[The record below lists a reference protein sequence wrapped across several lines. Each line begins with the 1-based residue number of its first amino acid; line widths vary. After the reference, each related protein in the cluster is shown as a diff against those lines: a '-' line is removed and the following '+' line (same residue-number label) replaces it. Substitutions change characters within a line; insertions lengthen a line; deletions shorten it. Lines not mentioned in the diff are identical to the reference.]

1 MNHIFRVIWN
11 TSIQS
16 WSVVSELSRA
26 HKKQSVSNP
35 QSSAVNLSGVFKL
48 SAIAL
53 SFFTASSVYAAVS
66 DDDFT
71 DLQNRVAALENQ
83 HTSLNN
89 AVTAINNKLNA
100 TSVVI
105 GESAVA
111 SGSRTTVV
119 GAGAKAVED
128 NSVAIGNSAVASFI
142 NATAMGAE
150 AKAAGAGSVA
160 IGKDATADK
169 SNETG
174 GAESAIAIGNGAKA
188 QNNRAIAIGKSTV
201 ATGQSS
207 IAFGEN
213 AKAEGMQNVAIGFNS
228 EATRAFGVAIGVD
241 AKSNATNGLALGYDS
256 KVTGLAG
263 TAIAN
268 HAKSLGEYSVAIG
281 DGAESKG
288 DQSLALGSSA
298 KSEGN
303 YSFAAGVRADAKADA
318 ATAIGLR
325 AEVMDEKSISSV
337 VIGTDSQI
345 TNSRSSVAIGQT
357 AKNTSSQYSVALGES
372 ALNTASNL
380 GVAIGSEAKNDTSVR
395 GTAIGFQANTKGQD
409 TIAFGTQATSSADR
423 AVSIGI
429 NSVAK
434 ARDSYAIGTQASS
447 LSREAVVIGNR
458 AAINEK
464 AANSIAIGSGA
475 YIGVQNATS
484 EVGNTPAKV
493 SQPLERITKD
503 NNEISVITQA
513 ESHQYDWSMA
523 IGHDSRAYGYQTLA
537 LGNNAAAY
545 DTNSTAVGMG
555 SSAQGH
561 FSNALGYLAK
571 TEGKYA
577 TAIGYNS
584 VAAAES
590 ATAVGTRAVSNLKGA
605 VALGSDSRTSVDKN
619 VFGYDTVENAN
630 KTLENLL
637 SAEEKEKYNR
647 LLDEIREL
655 ETERTTLENNLIAY
669 ITDAANDPEGKTDEQ
684 KDAIKTEK
692 ARLGALVTAKQE
704 EIKTK
709 QTEANN
715 MVKVWRS
722 TGAAVSVGDVGTGLT
737 RQITNVAAGTED
749 TDAVNVAQL
758 KSAGLRF
765 SGNDN
770 KLITRKMGETL
781 SIEGK
786 KSAVYGNDYS
796 PNNLVTFNDEGT
808 LRIGMLKTPT
818 FTSINIGDE
827 SNSVNL
833 NVDNG
838 KLKSG
843 EQEIVVDNTFKTFLD
858 KYYEF
863 KDGLKVK
870 TEGNKTIISLDKDS
884 LKSDP
889 DFKGEKGDKGDDGKS
904 AYDLWKAKDGNQ
916 GKTEEEFLISL
927 KGTNGTNGVD
937 GKSAYDLWKAKDG
950 NQGKTEEEFLTSIK
964 GAKGDQGEKGADG
977 KSAYDAWK
985 AKDGNQGKTEEEFLT
1000 SLKGTNGTNGV
1011 DGKSAYDLWKAKDG
1025 NQGKTEEEFLT
1036 SIKGAKGDQGEKG
1049 ADGKSAYDA
1058 WKEIPANEGK
1068 TKDEFLASLKGAKGD
1083 KGDDGKSAY
1092 EVWKAQAGNENKSPQ
1107 EFADSLKGTNGKDG
1121 KSVKA
1126 TVTDNSDGT
1135 HTLEVTNSDNT
1146 KTSTKIKD
1154 GKNGKSAY
1162 EIWRD
1167 NGNTGKTEQQFVDSL
1182 NANTKLKERVD
1193 TIENTVHNHSREIQ
1207 QNRNAIAQ
1215 VNRDMQK
1222 MNKELRAG
1230 IAGAI
1235 AIGSLYQ
1242 NTIPGKETISAGLGS
1257 FKGQNAVAV
1266 GYSRLSDNG
1275 RVGMKANI
1283 SINSSGDAGAG
1294 ASIGY
1299 TW

>member
-1 MNHIFRVIWN
+1 MGREYEQKSIFLPFLYHVWSYSMNHIFRVIWN

-66 DDDFT
+66 DNDFT
-71 DLQNRVAALENQ
+71 ALQGRVAALENQ
-83 HTSLNN
+83 HTSLND

-100 TSVVI
+100 TSVAI

-111 SGSRTTVV
+111 SGNHTTVV

-128 NSVAIGNSAVASFI
+128 NSVAIGKSVVASGI
-142 NATAMGAE
+142 NATAMGTE

-169 SNETG
+169 IPTAGDVLGTPGS
-174 GAESAIAIGNGAKA
+174 ESAIAIGNGAKA
-188 QNNRAIAIGKSTV
+188 QNDRAIAIGKSTV

-263 TAIAN
+263 TAISN
-268 HAKSLGEYSVAIG
+268 HAKSEGDYSVAIG
-281 DGAESKG
+281 DDAESKG
-288 DQSLALGSSA
+288 RESLALGSSA

-303 YSFAAGVRADAKADA
+303 HSFAAGARADAKAAA

-337 VIGTDSQI
+337 VIGTDSKI
-345 TNSRSSVAIGQT
+345 TNSRSSVAIGQS
-357 AKNTSSQYSVALGES
+357 AENTSSSYSVALGES

-429 NSVAK
+429 KSIAK

-447 LSREAVVIGNR
+447 LSSEAVVIGNR

-513 ESHQYDWSMA
+513 ESHKYDWSMA

-537 LGNNAAAY
+537 LGNNAEAY
-545 DTNSTAVGMG
+545 DTNSTAIGMG
-555 SSAQGH
+555 SSAKGH

-758 KSAGLRF
+758 KSLAVAGIQF
-765 SGNDN
+765 SANDYN
-770 KLITRKMGETL
+770 DQDSSDAMKAKIIKKQIGGILPIQ
-781 SIEGK
+781 GK
-786 KSAVYGNDYS
+786 SGAVYGSSNAPAVNYS
-796 PNNLVTFNDEGT
+796 SDNLITFNDGGT
-808 LRIGMLKTPT
+808 LRIGMLKEPT
-818 FTSINIGDE
+818 FSSIKLGDT
-827 SNSVNL
+827 NSKVL
-833 NVDNG
+833 TVDNG
-838 KLKSG
+838 KLNFDG
-843 EQEIVVDNTFKTFLD
+843 NEVVTTNNFKTIFNGL
-858 KYYEF
+858 YEF
-863 KDGLKVK
+863 KNGLKTSIEGDK
-870 TEGNKTIISLDKDS
+870 TVVSLDKDS
-884 LKSDP
+884 LKNDP
-889 DFKGEKGDKGDDGKS
+889 SFKGDKGD
-904 AYDLWKAKDGNQ
+904 
-916 GKTEEEFLISL
+916 
-927 KGTNGTNGVD
+927 
-937 GKSAYDLWKAKDG
+937 
-950 NQGKTEEEFLTSIK
+950 
-964 GAKGDQGEKGADG
+964 KGD
-977 KSAYDAWK
+977 
-985 AKDGNQGKTEEEFLT
+985 
-1000 SLKGTNGTNGV
+1000 
-1011 DGKSAYDLWKAKDG
+1011 
-1025 NQGKTEEEFLT
+1025 
-1036 SIKGAKGDQGEKG
+1036 
-1049 ADGKSAYDA
+1049 DGKSAYDA
-1058 WKEIPANEGK
+1058 WKEIPANAGK
-1068 TKDEFLASLKGAKGD
+1068 TKDEFLASIKGDKGD

-1092 EVWKAQAGNENKSPQ
+1092 EIWKAQAGNENKSAQ

-1167 NGNTGKTEQQFVDSL
+1167 NGNIGKTEQQFVDSL

-1193 TIENTVHNHSREIQ
+1193 TIENTVHNHGREIQ

>member
-916 GKTEEEFLISL
+916 GKTEEEFL
-927 KGTNGTNGVD
+927 
-937 GKSAYDLWKAKDG
+937 
-950 NQGKTEEEFLTSIK
+950 TSIK

-1000 SLKGTNGTNGV
+1000 SLKGTNGV

-1036 SIKGAKGDQGEKG
+1036 AIKGAKGDQGEKG

-1215 VNRDMQK
+1215 INRDMQK

>member
-105 GESAVA
+105 GENAVA

-268 HAKSLGEYSVAIG
+268 HAKSVGEYSVAIG

-288 DQSLALGSSA
+288 DQSLALGSST

-395 GTAIGFQANTKGQD
+395 GTAIGFRANTKGQD

-429 NSVAK
+429 NSIAK
-434 ARDSYAIGTQASS
+434 ERDSYAIGTQASS
-447 LSREAVVIGNR
+447 LSSEAVAIGNR

-475 YIGVQNATS
+475 YVGVQNATS
-484 EVGNTPAKV
+484 KVGNTPAEV
-493 SQPLERITKD
+493 SQPLQRITG

-513 ESHQYDWSMA
+513 ESHKYDWSMA

-537 LGNNAAAY
+537 LGNNAEAY

-555 SSAQGH
+555 SSAKGH

-737 RQITNVAAGTED
+737 RQITNVAAGAED

-758 KSAGLRF
+758 KSLVVAGIQF
-765 SGNDN
+765 SANDYN
-770 KLITRKMGETL
+770 KDDSSDNMKAKIIKTQIGGILPIQ
-781 SIEGK
+781 GK
-786 KSAVYGNDYS
+786 SGAVYGSSNAPEGNYS
-796 PNNLVTFNDEGT
+796 SDNLITFNDGGT
-808 LRIGMLKTPT
+808 LRIGMLKEPT
-818 FTSINIGDE
+818 FSSIKLGNGTPKVLTVGND
-827 SNSVNL
+827 
-833 NVDNG
+833 G
-838 KLKSG
+838 KLNFDG
-843 EQEIVVDNTFKTFLD
+843 NEVVTTNNFETIFNGL
-858 KYYEF
+858 YEF
-863 KDGLKVK
+863 KNGLKTS
-870 TEGNKTIISLDKDS
+870 TEGNKTVVSLDKDS
-884 LKSDP
+884 LKNDP
-889 DFKGEKGDKGDDGKS
+889 SFKGD
-904 AYDLWKAKDGNQ
+904 
-916 GKTEEEFLISL
+916 
-927 KGTNGTNGVD
+927 
-937 GKSAYDLWKAKDG
+937 
-950 NQGKTEEEFLTSIK
+950 
-964 GAKGDQGEKGADG
+964 
-977 KSAYDAWK
+977 
-985 AKDGNQGKTEEEFLT
+985 
-1000 SLKGTNGTNGV
+1000 
-1011 DGKSAYDLWKAKDG
+1011 
-1025 NQGKTEEEFLT
+1025 
-1036 SIKGAKGDQGEKG
+1036 KGDQGEKG

-1058 WKEIPANEGK
+1058 WKEIPANAGK
-1068 TKDEFLASLKGAKGD
+1068 TKDEFLASIKGDKGD

-1092 EVWKAQAGNENKSPQ
+1092 EIWKAQAGNENKSAQ

-1167 NGNTGKTEQQFVDSL
+1167 NGNIGKTEQQFVDSL
-1182 NANTKLKERVD
+1182 NSNTKLKERVD
-1193 TIENTVHNHSREIQ
+1193 TIENTVHNHGREIQ

-1222 MNKELRAG
+1222 MNKELRSG

>member
-66 DDDFT
+66 DNDFT
-71 DLQNRVAALENQ
+71 ALQGRVAALENQ
-83 HTSLNN
+83 HTSLND

-100 TSVVI
+100 TSVAI

-111 SGSRTTVV
+111 SGNHTTVV

-128 NSVAIGNSAVASFI
+128 NSVAIGKSVVASGI
-142 NATAMGAE
+142 NATAMGTE

-169 SNETG
+169 IPTAGDVLGTPGS
-174 GAESAIAIGNGAKA
+174 ESAIAIGNGAKA
-188 QNNRAIAIGKSTV
+188 QNDRAIAIGKSTV

-263 TAIAN
+263 TAISN
-268 HAKSLGEYSVAIG
+268 HAKSEGDYSVAIG
-281 DGAESKG
+281 DDAESKG
-288 DQSLALGSSA
+288 RESLALGSSA

-303 YSFAAGVRADAKADA
+303 HSFAAGARADAKAAA

-337 VIGTDSQI
+337 VIGTDSKI
-345 TNSRSSVAIGQT
+345 TNSRSSVAIGQS
-357 AKNTSSQYSVALGES
+357 AENTSSSYSVALGES

-429 NSVAK
+429 KSIAK

-447 LSREAVVIGNR
+447 LSSEAVVIGNR

-513 ESHQYDWSMA
+513 ESHKYDWSMA

-537 LGNNAAAY
+537 LGNNAEAY
-545 DTNSTAVGMG
+545 DTNSTAIGMG
-555 SSAQGH
+555 SSAKGH

-758 KSAGLRF
+758 KSLAVAGIQF
-765 SGNDN
+765 SANDYN
-770 KLITRKMGETL
+770 DQDSSDAMKAKIIKKQIGGILPIQ
-781 SIEGK
+781 GK
-786 KSAVYGNDYS
+786 SGAVYGSSNAPAVNYS
-796 PNNLVTFNDEGT
+796 SDNLITFNDGGT
-808 LRIGMLKTPT
+808 LRIGMLKEPT
-818 FTSINIGDE
+818 FSSIKLGDT
-827 SNSVNL
+827 NSKVL
-833 NVDNG
+833 TVDNG
-838 KLKSG
+838 KLNFDG
-843 EQEIVVDNTFKTFLD
+843 NEVVTTNNFKTIFNGL
-858 KYYEF
+858 YEF
-863 KDGLKVK
+863 KNGLKTSIEGDK
-870 TEGNKTIISLDKDS
+870 TVVSLDKDS
-884 LKSDP
+884 LKNDP
-889 DFKGEKGDKGDDGKS
+889 SFKGDKGD
-904 AYDLWKAKDGNQ
+904 
-916 GKTEEEFLISL
+916 
-927 KGTNGTNGVD
+927 
-937 GKSAYDLWKAKDG
+937 
-950 NQGKTEEEFLTSIK
+950 
-964 GAKGDQGEKGADG
+964 KGD
-977 KSAYDAWK
+977 
-985 AKDGNQGKTEEEFLT
+985 
-1000 SLKGTNGTNGV
+1000 
-1011 DGKSAYDLWKAKDG
+1011 
-1025 NQGKTEEEFLT
+1025 
-1036 SIKGAKGDQGEKG
+1036 
-1049 ADGKSAYDA
+1049 DGKSAYDA
-1058 WKEIPANEGK
+1058 WKEIPANAGK
-1068 TKDEFLASLKGAKGD
+1068 TKDEFLASIKGDKGDKGDDGKSAYDAWKEIPANAGKTKDEFLASIKGDKGDDGKSAYDAWKEIPANAGKTKDEFLASIKGDKGDKGDDGKSAYDAWKEIPANAGKTKDEFLASIKGDKGD

-1092 EVWKAQAGNENKSPQ
+1092 EIWKAQAGNENKSAQ

-1167 NGNTGKTEQQFVDSL
+1167 NGNIGKTEQQFVDSL

-1193 TIENTVHNHSREIQ
+1193 TIENTVHNHGREIQ

>member
-66 DDDFT
+66 DNDFT
-71 DLQNRVAALENQ
+71 ALQGRVAALENQ
-83 HTSLNN
+83 HTSLND

-100 TSVVI
+100 TSVAI

-111 SGSRTTVV
+111 SGNHTTVV

-128 NSVAIGNSAVASFI
+128 NSVAIGKSVVASGI
-142 NATAMGAE
+142 NATAMGTE

-169 SNETG
+169 IPTAGDVLGTPGS
-174 GAESAIAIGNGAKA
+174 ESAIAIGNGAKA
-188 QNNRAIAIGKSTV
+188 QNDRAIAIGKSTV

-263 TAIAN
+263 TAISN
-268 HAKSLGEYSVAIG
+268 HAKSEGDYSVAIG
-281 DGAESKG
+281 DDAESKG
-288 DQSLALGSSA
+288 RESLALGSSA

-303 YSFAAGVRADAKADA
+303 HSFAAGARADAKAAA

-337 VIGTDSQI
+337 VIGTDSKI
-345 TNSRSSVAIGQT
+345 TNSRSSVAIGQS
-357 AKNTSSQYSVALGES
+357 AENTSSSYSVALGES

-429 NSVAK
+429 KSIAK

-447 LSREAVVIGNR
+447 LSSEAVVIGNR

-513 ESHQYDWSMA
+513 ESHKYDWSMA

-537 LGNNAAAY
+537 LGNNAEAY
-545 DTNSTAVGMG
+545 DTNSTAIGMG
-555 SSAQGH
+555 SSAKGH

-758 KSAGLRF
+758 KSLVVAGIQF
-765 SGNDN
+765 SANDYDKDDHSDN
-770 KLITRKMGETL
+770 MKAKIIKKQIGGILPIQ
-781 SIEGK
+781 GK
-786 KSAVYGNDYS
+786 SGAVYGSSNAPAVNYS
-796 PNNLVTFNDEGT
+796 SDNLITFNDGGT
-808 LRIGMLKTPT
+808 LRIGMLKEPT
-818 FTSINIGDE
+818 FSSIKLGDT
-827 SNSVNL
+827 NSKVL
-833 NVDNG
+833 TVDNG
-838 KLKSG
+838 KLNFDG
-843 EQEIVVDNTFKTFLD
+843 NEVVTTNNFKTIFNGL
-858 KYYEF
+858 YEF
-863 KDGLKVK
+863 KNGLKTSIEGDK
-870 TEGNKTIISLDKDS
+870 TVVSLDKDS
-884 LKSDP
+884 LKNDP
-889 DFKGEKGDKGDDGKS
+889 SFKGDKGD
-904 AYDLWKAKDGNQ
+904 
-916 GKTEEEFLISL
+916 
-927 KGTNGTNGVD
+927 
-937 GKSAYDLWKAKDG
+937 
-950 NQGKTEEEFLTSIK
+950 
-964 GAKGDQGEKGADG
+964 KGD
-977 KSAYDAWK
+977 
-985 AKDGNQGKTEEEFLT
+985 
-1000 SLKGTNGTNGV
+1000 
-1011 DGKSAYDLWKAKDG
+1011 
-1025 NQGKTEEEFLT
+1025 
-1036 SIKGAKGDQGEKG
+1036 
-1049 ADGKSAYDA
+1049 DGKSAYDA
-1058 WKEIPANEGK
+1058 WKEIPANAGK
-1068 TKDEFLASLKGAKGD
+1068 TKDEFLASIKGDKGDKGDDGKSAYDAWKEIPANAGKTKDEFLASIKGDKGD

-1092 EVWKAQAGNENKSPQ
+1092 EIWKAQAGNENKSAQ

-1167 NGNTGKTEQQFVDSL
+1167 NGNIGKTEQQFVDSL

-1193 TIENTVHNHSREIQ
+1193 TIENTVHNHGREIQ

-1257 FKGQNAVAV
+1257 LKGQNAVAV

>member
-1 MNHIFRVIWN
+1 MGREYEQKSIFLPFFYHVWSYSMNHIFRVIWN
-11 TSIQS
+11 ASTQS

-66 DDDFT
+66 DNDFDALKT
-71 DLQNRVAALENQ
+71 RVDALENQ

-100 TSVVI
+100 TSVAI

-111 SGSRTTVV
+111 SGSHTTVM

-142 NATAMGAE
+142 NATAMGAG
-150 AKAAGAGSVA
+150 AKASGTGSVA
-160 IGKDATADK
+160 IGKDATAAQRPRPGL
-169 SNETG
+169 EVG
-174 GAESAIAIGNGAKA
+174 GAESAIAIGNGATA
-188 QNNRAIAIGKSTV
+188 QDNRAIAIGKNTV

-228 EATRAFGVAIGVD
+228 EATRAFGVAIGVG
-241 AKSNATNGLALGYDS
+241 AQSKATNGLALGYDS

-268 HAKSLGEYSVAIG
+268 HAKSLGDNSVAIG
-281 DGAESKG
+281 DGANSIG
-288 DQSLALGSSA
+288 NQSLALGSSA
-298 KSEGN
+298 KSEGIV
-303 YSFAAGVRADAKADA
+303 SFAAGYKAEAMADGT
-318 ATAIGLR
+318 TAIGLLVKVTD
-325 AEVMDEKSISSV
+325 ASSKYAVAIGASSEIAKS
-337 VIGTDSQI
+337 Q
-345 TNSRSSVAIGQT
+345 SSVAIGQT
-357 AKNTSSQYSVALGES
+357 AKNTSSPYSVALGES

-395 GTAIGFQANTKGQD
+395 GTAIGFRANTKGQD

-429 NSVAK
+429 NSIAK

-447 LSREAVVIGNR
+447 LSREAVAIGNR
-458 AAINEK
+458 AVINEK

-475 YIGVQNATS
+475 YVGVQNATS
-484 EVGNTPAKV
+484 DKVGNTPAAV
-493 SQPLERITKD
+493 SQPLQRITTN

-513 ESHQYDWSMA
+513 ESRKYDWSMA

-537 LGNNAAAY
+537 LGNNAEAY
-545 DTNSTAVGMG
+545 DTNSTAIGMG

-577 TAIGYNS
+577 TAIGYSS

-605 VALGSDSRTSVDKN
+605 VALGSDSRTSVNKD
-619 VFGYDTVENAN
+619 VFGYDVVEKAN

-637 SAEEKEKYNR
+637 SSKDKEKYKT
-647 LLDEIREL
+647 LLDEIMAL

-684 KDAIKTEK
+684 KAAIETEK
-692 ARLGALVTAKQE
+692 ARLGALVTAKQK

-758 KSAGLRF
+758 KSLAVAGIQF
-765 SGNDN
+765 SANDYD
-770 KLITRKMGETL
+770 
-781 SIEGK
+781 EGDSSDEMKAKIIK
-786 KSAVYGNDYS
+786 KQIGGILPIQGKSGTVYGSSNAPAATYS
-796 PNNLVTFNDEGT
+796 SDNLITFNDNGT
-808 LRIGMLKTPT
+808 LRIGMLKAPT
-818 FTSINIGDE
+818 FSSIKLGDTTKE
-827 SNSVNL
+827 L
-833 NVDNG
+833 TVDNNG
-838 KLKSG
+838 KLNFDG
-843 EQEIVVDNTFKTFLD
+843 NEVVTKNNFGTIFNGL
-858 KYYEF
+858 YEF
-863 KDGLKVK
+863 KNGLKTSIEGDK
-870 TEGNKTIISLDKDS
+870 TVVSLDKDS
-884 LKSDP
+884 LKNDP
-889 DFKGEKGDKGDDGKS
+889 SFKGDKGEDGKS
-904 AYDLWKAKDGNQ
+904 AYQ
-916 GKTEEEFLISL
+916 
-927 KGTNGTNGVD
+927 V
-937 GKSAYDLWKAKDG
+937 
-950 NQGKTEEEFLTSIK
+950 
-964 GAKGDQGEKGADG
+964 
-977 KSAYDAWK
+977 
-985 AKDGNQGKTEEEFLT
+985 
-1000 SLKGTNGTNGV
+1000 
-1011 DGKSAYDLWKAKDG
+1011 
-1025 NQGKTEEEFLT
+1025 
-1036 SIKGAKGDQGEKG
+1036 
-1049 ADGKSAYDA
+1049 
-1058 WKEIPANEGK
+1058 WKEIPGNENK
-1068 TKDEFLASLKGAKGD
+1068 SETDFTNAIKGE

-1092 EVWKAQAGNENKSPQ
+1092 ELWKEIPGNENKSAQ
-1107 EFADSLKGTNGKDG
+1107 EFADSLKGADGKDG

-1182 NANTKLKERVD
+1182 NANTKLKGRVD

-1215 VNRDMQK
+1215 INRDMQK

-1275 RVGMKANI
+1275 RVGMKANL

>member
-1 MNHIFRVIWN
+1 MGREYEQKSIFLPFLYHVWSYSMNHIFRVIWN

-48 SAIAL
+48 SAIAF
-53 SFFTASSVYAAVS
+53 SFFTASSAYAAVS
-66 DDDFT
+66 DNDFIA
-71 DLQNRVAALENQ
+71 LQDRVTALENQ

-268 HAKSLGEYSVAIG
+268 HAKSVGEYSVAIG

-395 GTAIGFQANTKGQD
+395 GTAIGFRANTKGQD
-409 TIAFGTQATSSADR
+409 TIAFGTQATSGADR

-429 NSVAK
+429 NSIAK
-434 ARDSYAIGTQASS
+434 ERDSYAIGTQASS
-447 LSREAVVIGNR
+447 LSSEAVAIGNR

-475 YIGVQNATS
+475 YVGVQNATS
-484 EVGNTPAKV
+484 KVGNTPAEV
-493 SQPLERITKD
+493 SQPLQRIID

-537 LGNNAAAY
+537 LGNNAEAY

-555 SSAQGH
+555 SSAKGH

-758 KSAGLRF
+758 KSLAVAGIQF
-765 SGNDN
+765 SANDYDEGNSSDEM
-770 KLITRKMGETL
+770 KAKIIKKQIGGILPIQ
-781 SIEGK
+781 GK
-786 KSAVYGNDYS
+786 SGTVYGSSNAPAANYS
-796 PNNLVTFNDEGT
+796 SDNLITFNDNGT
-808 LRIGMLKTPT
+808 LRIGMLKAPT
-818 FTSINIGDE
+818 FSSINLGDTTPKA
-827 SNSVNL
+827 L
-833 NVDNG
+833 TVDNG
-838 KLKSG
+838 GKLNFDG
-843 EQEIVVDNTFKTFLD
+843 NEVVTKNNFGTIFSEL
-858 KYYEF
+858 YEF
-863 KDGLKVK
+863 KNGLK
-870 TEGNKTIISLDKDS
+870 TSIEGNKTVVSLDKDS
-884 LKSDP
+884 LKNDSSFKGDKGETGLSAKAQWLADNP
-889 DFKGEKGDKGDDGKS
+889 GKNDDDYAKAIKGEKGD
-904 AYDLWKAKDGNQ
+904 A
-916 GKTEEEFLISL
+916 
-927 KGTNGTNGVD
+927 
-937 GKSAYDLWKAKDG
+937 
-950 NQGKTEEEFLTSIK
+950 
-964 GAKGDQGEKGADG
+964 
-977 KSAYDAWK
+977 
-985 AKDGNQGKTEEEFLT
+985 
-1000 SLKGTNGTNGV
+1000 
-1011 DGKSAYDLWKAKDG
+1011 
-1025 NQGKTEEEFLT
+1025 
-1036 SIKGAKGDQGEKG
+1036 
-1049 ADGKSAYDA
+1049 
-1058 WKEIPANEGK
+1058 
-1068 TKDEFLASLKGAKGD
+1068 
-1083 KGDDGKSAY
+1083 
-1092 EVWKAQAGNENKSPQ
+1092 
-1107 EFADSLKGTNGKDG
+1107 
-1121 KSVKA
+1121 
-1126 TVTDNSDGT
+1126 
-1135 HTLEVTNSDNT
+1135 
-1146 KTSTKIKD
+1146 
-1154 GKNGKSAY
+1154 GKSAY

-1242 NTIPGKETISAGLGS
+1242 NTIPGKATISAGLGS

-1275 RVGMKANI
+1275 RVGMKANL

>member
-111 SGSRTTVV
+111 AGSRTTVV

-395 GTAIGFQANTKGQD
+395 GTAIGFRANTKGQD

-429 NSVAK
+429 NSIAK

-447 LSREAVVIGNR
+447 LSSEAVAIGNS

-475 YIGVQNATS
+475 YVGVQNATS
-484 EVGNTPAKV
+484 KVGNTLAKV
-493 SQPLERITKD
+493 SQPLQRITD

-513 ESHQYDWSMA
+513 ESHKYDWSMA

-537 LGNNAAAY
+537 LGNNAEAY

-555 SSAQGH
+555 SSAKGH

-637 SAEEKEKYNR
+637 SAEEKEKYNK

-709 QTEANN
+709 QTKANN

-758 KSAGLRF
+758 KSLVVAGIQF
-765 SGNDN
+765 SANDYDKDDHSDN
-770 KLITRKMGETL
+770 MKAKIIKKQIGGILPIQ
-781 SIEGK
+781 GK
-786 KSAVYGNDYS
+786 SGAVYGSSNAPAVNYS
-796 PNNLVTFNDEGT
+796 SDNLITFNDGGT
-808 LRIGMLKTPT
+808 LRIGMLKEPT
-818 FTSINIGDE
+818 FSSIKLGDT
-827 SNSVNL
+827 NSKVL
-833 NVDNG
+833 TVDNG
-838 KLKSG
+838 KLNFDG
-843 EQEIVVDNTFKTFLD
+843 NEVVTTNNFKTIFNGL
-858 KYYEF
+858 YEF
-863 KDGLKVK
+863 KNGLKTSIEGDK
-870 TEGNKTIISLDKDS
+870 TVVSLDKDS
-884 LKSDP
+884 LKNDP
-889 DFKGEKGDKGDDGKS
+889 SFKGDKGD
-904 AYDLWKAKDGNQ
+904 
-916 GKTEEEFLISL
+916 
-927 KGTNGTNGVD
+927 
-937 GKSAYDLWKAKDG
+937 
-950 NQGKTEEEFLTSIK
+950 
-964 GAKGDQGEKGADG
+964 KGD
-977 KSAYDAWK
+977 
-985 AKDGNQGKTEEEFLT
+985 
-1000 SLKGTNGTNGV
+1000 
-1011 DGKSAYDLWKAKDG
+1011 
-1025 NQGKTEEEFLT
+1025 
-1036 SIKGAKGDQGEKG
+1036 
-1049 ADGKSAYDA
+1049 DGKSAYDA
-1058 WKEIPANEGK
+1058 WKEIPANAGK
-1068 TKDEFLASLKGAKGD
+1068 TKDEFLASIKGDKGDKGDDGKSAYDAWKEIPANAGKTKDEFLASIKGDKGDDGKSAYDAWKEIPANAGKTKDEFLASIKGDKGD

-1092 EVWKAQAGNENKSPQ
+1092 EIWKAQAGNENKSAQ

-1167 NGNTGKTEQQFVDSL
+1167 NGNIGKTEQQFVDSL

-1193 TIENTVHNHSREIQ
+1193 TIENTVHNHGREIQ

>member
-66 DDDFT
+66 DNDFT
-71 DLQNRVAALENQ
+71 ALQGRVAALENQ
-83 HTSLNN
+83 HTSLND

-100 TSVVI
+100 TSVAI

-111 SGSRTTVV
+111 SGNHTTVV

-128 NSVAIGNSAVASFI
+128 NSVAIGKSVVASGI
-142 NATAMGAE
+142 NATAMGTE

-169 SNETG
+169 IPTAGDVLGTPGS
-174 GAESAIAIGNGAKA
+174 ESAIAIGNGAKA
-188 QNNRAIAIGKSTV
+188 QNDRAIAIGKSTV

-263 TAIAN
+263 TAISN
-268 HAKSLGEYSVAIG
+268 HAKSEGDYSVAIG
-281 DGAESKG
+281 DDAESKG
-288 DQSLALGSSA
+288 RESLALGSSA

-303 YSFAAGVRADAKADA
+303 HSFAAGARADAKAAA

-337 VIGTDSQI
+337 VIGTDSKI
-345 TNSRSSVAIGQT
+345 TNSRSSVAIGQS
-357 AKNTSSQYSVALGES
+357 AENTSSSYSVALGES

-429 NSVAK
+429 KSIAK

-447 LSREAVVIGNR
+447 LSSEAVVIGNR

-513 ESHQYDWSMA
+513 ESHKYDWSMA

-537 LGNNAAAY
+537 LGNNAEAY
-545 DTNSTAVGMG
+545 DTNSTAIGMG
-555 SSAQGH
+555 SSAKGH

-916 GKTEEEFLISL
+916 GKTEEEFL
-927 KGTNGTNGVD
+927 
-937 GKSAYDLWKAKDG
+937 
-950 NQGKTEEEFLTSIK
+950 TSIK

-977 KSAYDAWK
+977 KSAYESWK
-985 AKDGNQGKTEEEFLT
+985 KLPANQGKSET
-1000 SLKGTNGTNGV
+1000 
-1011 DGKSAYDLWKAKDG
+1011 
-1025 NQGKTEEEFLT
+1025 
-1036 SIKGAKGDQGEKG
+1036 
-1049 ADGKSAYDA
+1049 
-1058 WKEIPANEGK
+1058 
-1068 TKDEFLASLKGAKGD
+1068 
-1083 KGDDGKSAY
+1083 
-1092 EVWKAQAGNENKSPQ
+1092 
-1107 EFADSLKGTNGKDG
+1107 EFAEMLGGGASKVELQQLRTEHDSLKAQIRKD
-1121 KSVKA
+1121 
-1126 TVTDNSDGT
+1126 
-1135 HTLEVTNSDNT
+1135 
-1146 KTSTKIKD
+1146 
-1154 GKNGKSAY
+1154 
-1162 EIWRD
+1162 
-1167 NGNTGKTEQQFVDSL
+1167 QQS
-1182 NANTKLKERVD
+1182 
-1193 TIENTVHNHSREIQ
+1193 IQ
-1207 QNRNAIAQ
+1207 QLDRN
-1215 VNRDMQK
+1215 MQK
-1222 MNKELRAG
+1222 MNKDLRAG
-1230 IAGAI
+1230 IAGATAI
-1235 AIGSLYQ
+1235 AFLQGG
-1242 NTIPGKETISAGLGS
+1242 NFAGESAVS
-1257 FKGQNAVAV
+1257 VAV
-1266 GYSRLSDNG
+1266 GTYKGEHALAVGYGRRLTNN
-1275 RVGMKANI
+1275 KI
-1283 SINSSGDAGAG
+1283 EIKLG
-1294 ASIGY
+1294 ASVNSQSDVNAGGSVGY
-1299 TW
+1299 HW

>member
-1 MNHIFRVIWN
+1 MGREYEQKSIFLPFLYHVWSYSMNHIFRVIWN

-66 DDDFT
+66 DNDFT
-71 DLQNRVAALENQ
+71 ALQGRVAALENQ
-83 HTSLNN
+83 HTSLND

-100 TSVVI
+100 TSVAI

-111 SGSRTTVV
+111 SGNHTTVV

-128 NSVAIGNSAVASFI
+128 NSVAIGKSVVASGI
-142 NATAMGAE
+142 NATAMGTE
-150 AKAAGAGSVA
+150 AKAVGAGSVA

-169 SNETG
+169 IPTAGDVIGTPGS
-174 GAESAIAIGNGAKA
+174 ESAIAIGNGAKA
-188 QNNRAIAIGKSTV
+188 QNDRAIAIGKSTV

-213 AKAEGMQNVAIGFNS
+213 AKAKGMQNVAIGFNS

-263 TAIAN
+263 TAISN
-268 HAKSLGEYSVAIG
+268 HAKSEGDYSVAIG
-281 DGAESKG
+281 DDAESKG
-288 DQSLALGSSA
+288 RESLALGSSA

-303 YSFAAGVRADAKADA
+303 HSFAAGARADAKAAA

-337 VIGTDSQI
+337 VIGTDSKI
-345 TNSRSSVAIGQT
+345 TNSRSSVAIGQS
-357 AKNTSSQYSVALGES
+357 AENTSSSYSVALGES

-429 NSVAK
+429 KSIAK

-447 LSREAVVIGNR
+447 LSSEAVVIGNR

-513 ESHQYDWSMA
+513 ESHKYDWSMA

-537 LGNNAAAY
+537 LGNNAEAY
-545 DTNSTAVGMG
+545 DTNSTAIGMG
-555 SSAQGH
+555 SSAKGH

-758 KSAGLRF
+758 KSLAVAGIQF
-765 SGNDN
+765 SANDYDEGNSSDEM
-770 KLITRKMGETL
+770 KAKIIKKQIGGILPIQ
-781 SIEGK
+781 GK
-786 KSAVYGNDYS
+786 SGTVYGSSNAPAANYS
-796 PNNLVTFNDEGT
+796 SDNLITFNDNGT
-808 LRIGMLKTPT
+808 LRIGMLKAPT
-818 FTSINIGDE
+818 FSSINLGDTTPKA
-827 SNSVNL
+827 L
-833 NVDNG
+833 TVDNG
-838 KLKSG
+838 GKLNFDG
-843 EQEIVVDNTFKTFLD
+843 NEVVTKNNFGTIFSEL
-858 KYYEF
+858 YEF
-863 KDGLKVK
+863 KNGLK
-870 TEGNKTIISLDKDS
+870 TSIEGNKTVVSLDKDS
-884 LKSDP
+884 LKNDSSFKGDKGETGLSAKAQWLADNP
-889 DFKGEKGDKGDDGKS
+889 GKNDDDYAKAIKGEKGD
-904 AYDLWKAKDGNQ
+904 A
-916 GKTEEEFLISL
+916 
-927 KGTNGTNGVD
+927 
-937 GKSAYDLWKAKDG
+937 
-950 NQGKTEEEFLTSIK
+950 
-964 GAKGDQGEKGADG
+964 
-977 KSAYDAWK
+977 
-985 AKDGNQGKTEEEFLT
+985 
-1000 SLKGTNGTNGV
+1000 
-1011 DGKSAYDLWKAKDG
+1011 
-1025 NQGKTEEEFLT
+1025 
-1036 SIKGAKGDQGEKG
+1036 
-1049 ADGKSAYDA
+1049 
-1058 WKEIPANEGK
+1058 
-1068 TKDEFLASLKGAKGD
+1068 
-1083 KGDDGKSAY
+1083 
-1092 EVWKAQAGNENKSPQ
+1092 
-1107 EFADSLKGTNGKDG
+1107 
-1121 KSVKA
+1121 
-1126 TVTDNSDGT
+1126 
-1135 HTLEVTNSDNT
+1135 
-1146 KTSTKIKD
+1146 
-1154 GKNGKSAY
+1154 GKSAY

-1242 NTIPGKETISAGLGS
+1242 NTIPGKATISAGLGS

-1275 RVGMKANI
+1275 RVGMKANL

>member
-1 MNHIFRVIWN
+1 
-11 TSIQS
+11 
-16 WSVVSELSRA
+16 
-26 HKKQSVSNP
+26 
-35 QSSAVNLSGVFKL
+35 
-48 SAIAL
+48 
-53 SFFTASSVYAAVS
+53 
-66 DDDFT
+66 
-71 DLQNRVAALENQ
+71 
-83 HTSLNN
+83 
-89 AVTAINNKLNA
+89 
-100 TSVVI
+100 
-105 GESAVA
+105 
-111 SGSRTTVV
+111 
-119 GAGAKAVED
+119 
-128 NSVAIGNSAVASFI
+128 
-142 NATAMGAE
+142 
-150 AKAAGAGSVA
+150 
-160 IGKDATADK
+160 
-169 SNETG
+169 
-174 GAESAIAIGNGAKA
+174 
-188 QNNRAIAIGKSTV
+188 
-201 ATGQSS
+201 
-207 IAFGEN
+207 
-213 AKAEGMQNVAIGFNS
+213 
-228 EATRAFGVAIGVD
+228 
-241 AKSNATNGLALGYDS
+241 
-256 KVTGLAG
+256 
-263 TAIAN
+263 
-268 HAKSLGEYSVAIG
+268 
-281 DGAESKG
+281 
-288 DQSLALGSSA
+288 
-298 KSEGN
+298 
-303 YSFAAGVRADAKADA
+303 
-318 ATAIGLR
+318 
-325 AEVMDEKSISSV
+325 
-337 VIGTDSQI
+337 
-345 TNSRSSVAIGQT
+345 
-357 AKNTSSQYSVALGES
+357 
-372 ALNTASNL
+372 
-380 GVAIGSEAKNDTSVR
+380 
-395 GTAIGFQANTKGQD
+395 
-409 TIAFGTQATSSADR
+409 
-423 AVSIGI
+423 
-429 NSVAK
+429 
-434 ARDSYAIGTQASS
+434 
-447 LSREAVVIGNR
+447 
-458 AAINEK
+458 
-464 AANSIAIGSGA
+464 
-475 YIGVQNATS
+475 
-484 EVGNTPAKV
+484 
-493 SQPLERITKD
+493 
-503 NNEISVITQA
+503 
-513 ESHQYDWSMA
+513 MA
-523 IGHDSRAYGYQTLA
+523 
-537 LGNNAAAY
+537 
-545 DTNSTAVGMG
+545 
-555 SSAQGH
+555 
-561 FSNALGYLAK
+561 
-571 TEGKYA
+571 
-577 TAIGYNS
+577 
-584 VAAAES
+584 
-590 ATAVGTRAVSNLKGA
+590 
-605 VALGSDSRTSVDKN
+605 
-619 VFGYDTVENAN
+619 
-630 KTLENLL
+630 
-637 SAEEKEKYNR
+637 
-647 LLDEIREL
+647 L

-684 KDAIKTEK
+684 KAAIETEK
-692 ARLGALVTAKQE
+692 ARLGALVTAKQK

-786 KSAVYGNDYS
+786 KSAAYGNDYS

-827 SNSVNL
+827 GNSVNL

-843 EQEIVVDNTFKTFLD
+843 GQEIVVDNTFKTFLD

-889 DFKGEKGDKGDDGKS
+889 DFKG
-904 AYDLWKAKDGNQ
+904 
-916 GKTEEEFLISL
+916 
-927 KGTNGTNGVD
+927 
-937 GKSAYDLWKAKDG
+937 
-950 NQGKTEEEFLTSIK
+950 
-964 GAKGDQGEKGADG
+964 
-977 KSAYDAWK
+977 
-985 AKDGNQGKTEEEFLT
+985 
-1000 SLKGTNGTNGV
+1000 
-1011 DGKSAYDLWKAKDG
+1011 
-1025 NQGKTEEEFLT
+1025 
-1036 SIKGAKGDQGEKG
+1036 
-1049 ADGKSAYDA
+1049 
-1058 WKEIPANEGK
+1058 
-1068 TKDEFLASLKGAKGD
+1068 D

-1092 EVWKAQAGNENKSPQ
+1092 EVWKAQAGNENKSETDFTNAIKGEKGDDGKSAYELWKEIPGNENKSAQ
-1107 EFADSLKGTNGKDG
+1107 EFADSLKGADGKDG

-1215 VNRDMQK
+1215 INRDMQK

-1275 RVGMKANI
+1275 RVGMKANL

>member
-288 DQSLALGSSA
+288 DQSLALGSST

-395 GTAIGFQANTKGQD
+395 GTAIGFRANTKGQD

-429 NSVAK
+429 NSIAK
-434 ARDSYAIGTQASS
+434 ERDSYAIGTQASS
-447 LSREAVVIGNR
+447 LSSEAVAIGNR

-475 YIGVQNATS
+475 YVGVQNATS
-484 EVGNTPAKV
+484 KVGNTPAEV

-513 ESHQYDWSMA
+513 ESHKYDWSMA

-537 LGNNAAAY
+537 LGNNAEAY
-545 DTNSTAVGMG
+545 DTNSTAIGMG
-555 SSAQGH
+555 SSAKGH

-758 KSAGLRF
+758 KSLAVAGIQF
-765 SGNDN
+765 SANDYN
-770 KLITRKMGETL
+770 DQDSSDAMKAKIIKTQIGGILPIQ
-781 SIEGK
+781 GK
-786 KSAVYGNDYS
+786 SSTVYGSVNAPTTAYS
-796 PNNLVTFNDEGT
+796 SDNLITFNDSGT
-808 LRIGMLKTPT
+808 LRIGMLKAPT
-818 FTSINIGDE
+818 FSSIKLGDT
-827 SNSVNL
+827 NSKVL

-838 KLKSG
+838 KLKFDG
-843 EQEIVVDNTFKTFLD
+843 NEVVTTNNFETIFNGL
-858 KYYEF
+858 YEF
-863 KDGLKVK
+863 KNGLKTT
-870 TEGNKTIISLDKDS
+870 TENNKTIVSLDKDS
-884 LKSDP
+884 LKNDP
-889 DFKGEKGDKGDDGKS
+889 SFKGEKG
-904 AYDLWKAKDGNQ
+904 
-916 GKTEEEFLISL
+916 E
-927 KGTNGTNGVD
+927 
-937 GKSAYDLWKAKDG
+937 
-950 NQGKTEEEFLTSIK
+950 
-964 GAKGDQGEKGADG
+964 
-977 KSAYDAWK
+977 
-985 AKDGNQGKTEEEFLT
+985 
-1000 SLKGTNGTNGV
+1000 
-1011 DGKSAYDLWKAKDG
+1011 
-1025 NQGKTEEEFLT
+1025 
-1036 SIKGAKGDQGEKG
+1036 
-1049 ADGKSAYDA
+1049 
-1058 WKEIPANEGK
+1058 
-1068 TKDEFLASLKGAKGD
+1068 
-1083 KGDDGKSAY
+1083 DGKSAY
-1092 EVWKAQAGNENKSPQ
+1092 EVWKAQAGNENKSETDFTKAIKGEKGDKGEDGKSAYELWKEIPGNENKSPQ

>member
-142 NATAMGAE
+142 NATAMGTE

-395 GTAIGFQANTKGQD
+395 GTAIGFRANTKGQD
-409 TIAFGTQATSSADR
+409 TIAFGTQA
-423 AVSIGI
+423 
-429 NSVAK
+429 
-434 ARDSYAIGTQASS
+434 SS
-447 LSREAVVIGNR
+447 LSSEAVAIGNR

-475 YIGVQNATS
+475 YVGIQNATS
-484 EVGNTPAKV
+484 KVGNTPAEV
-493 SQPLERITKD
+493 SQPLQRITD

-537 LGNNAAAY
+537 LGNNAEAY

-555 SSAQGH
+555 SSAKGH

-758 KSAGLRF
+758 KSLAVAGIQF
-765 SGNDN
+765 SANDYN
-770 KLITRKMGETL
+770 KDDSSDNMKAKIIKKQIGGILPIQ
-781 SIEGK
+781 GK
-786 KSAVYGNDYS
+786 SSTVYGSVNAPTTAYS
-796 PNNLVTFNDEGT
+796 SDNLITFNDSGT
-808 LRIGMLKTPT
+808 LRIGMLRAPT
-818 FTSINIGDE
+818 FSSIKLGDT
-827 SNSVNL
+827 NSKVL

-838 KLKSG
+838 KLKFDG
-843 EQEIVVDNTFKTFLD
+843 NEVVTTNNFETIFNGL
-858 KYYEF
+858 YEF
-863 KDGLKVK
+863 KNGLKTT
-870 TEGNKTIISLDKDS
+870 TENNKTIVSLDKDS
-884 LKSDP
+884 LKNDP
-889 DFKGEKGDKGDDGKS
+889 SFKGKKGDDGKS
-904 AYDLWKAKDGNQ
+904 AYDIWKEKPENADKTKD
-916 GKTEEEFLISL
+916 
-927 KGTNGTNGVD
+927 D
-937 GKSAYDLWKAKDG
+937 
-950 NQGKTEEEFLTSIK
+950 FLTSIK
-964 GAKGDQGEKGADG
+964 GQDGA
-977 KSAYDAWK
+977 
-985 AKDGNQGKTEEEFLT
+985 N
-1000 SLKGTNGTNGV
+1000 
-1011 DGKSAYDLWKAKDG
+1011 
-1025 NQGKTEEEFLT
+1025 
-1036 SIKGAKGDQGEKG
+1036 G

>member
-288 DQSLALGSSA
+288 DQSLALGSST

-395 GTAIGFQANTKGQD
+395 GTAIGFRANTKGQD

-429 NSVAK
+429 NSIAK
-434 ARDSYAIGTQASS
+434 ERDSYAIGTQASS
-447 LSREAVVIGNR
+447 LSSEAVAIGNR

-475 YIGVQNATS
+475 YVGVQNATS
-484 EVGNTPAKV
+484 KVGNTPAEV
-493 SQPLERITKD
+493 SQPLQRITD

-537 LGNNAAAY
+537 LGNNAEAY

-555 SSAQGH
+555 SSAKGH

-889 DFKGEKGDKGDDGKS
+889 DFKGEKGEKGDKGDDGKS

-916 GKTEEEFLISL
+916 GKTEEEFL
-927 KGTNGTNGVD
+927 T
-937 GKSAYDLWKAKDG
+937 A
-950 NQGKTEEEFLTSIK
+950 
-964 GAKGDQGEKGADG
+964 
-977 KSAYDAWK
+977 
-985 AKDGNQGKTEEEFLT
+985 
-1000 SLKGTNGTNGV
+1000 
-1011 DGKSAYDLWKAKDG
+1011 
-1025 NQGKTEEEFLT
+1025 
-1036 SIKGAKGDQGEKG
+1036 IKGAKGDQGEKG

-1068 TKDEFLASLKGAKGD
+1068 TKDEFLASLKGA

>member
-818 FTSINIGDE
+818 FTSINIGDQ

-916 GKTEEEFLISL
+916 GKTEEEFLTSIKGAKGDQGEKGADGKSAYDAWKSKDGNQGKTEEEFLTSL
-927 KGTNGTNGVD
+927 KGTNGVD

-950 NQGKTEEEFLTSIK
+950 NQGKTEEEFLT
-964 GAKGDQGEKGADG
+964 A
-977 KSAYDAWK
+977 
-985 AKDGNQGKTEEEFLT
+985 
-1000 SLKGTNGTNGV
+1000 
-1011 DGKSAYDLWKAKDG
+1011 
-1025 NQGKTEEEFLT
+1025 
-1036 SIKGAKGDQGEKG
+1036 IKGAKGDQGEKG

>member
-288 DQSLALGSSA
+288 DQSLALGSST

-395 GTAIGFQANTKGQD
+395 GTAIGFRANTKGQD

-429 NSVAK
+429 NSIAK
-434 ARDSYAIGTQASS
+434 ERDSYAIGTQASS
-447 LSREAVVIGNR
+447 LSSEAVAIGNR

-475 YIGVQNATS
+475 YVGVQNATS
-484 EVGNTPAKV
+484 KVGNTPAEV
-493 SQPLERITKD
+493 SQPLQRITD

-537 LGNNAAAY
+537 LGNNAEAY

-555 SSAQGH
+555 SSAKGH

-758 KSAGLRF
+758 KSLAVAGIQF
-765 SGNDN
+765 SANDYD
-770 KLITRKMGETL
+770 
-781 SIEGK
+781 EGDSSDEMKAKIIK
-786 KSAVYGNDYS
+786 KQIGGILPIQGKSGTVYGSSNAPAATYS
-796 PNNLVTFNDEGT
+796 SDNLITFNDNGT
-808 LRIGMLKTPT
+808 LRIGMLKAPT
-818 FTSINIGDE
+818 FSSIKLGDTTKE
-827 SNSVNL
+827 L
-833 NVDNG
+833 TVDNNG
-838 KLKSG
+838 KLNFDG
-843 EQEIVVDNTFKTFLD
+843 NEVVTKNNFGTIFNGL
-858 KYYEF
+858 YEF
-863 KDGLKVK
+863 KNGLKTSIEGDK
-870 TEGNKTIISLDKDS
+870 TVVSLDKDS
-884 LKSDP
+884 LKNDP
-889 DFKGEKGDKGDDGKS
+889 SFKGDKGEDGKS
-904 AYDLWKAKDGNQ
+904 AYQ
-916 GKTEEEFLISL
+916 
-927 KGTNGTNGVD
+927 V
-937 GKSAYDLWKAKDG
+937 
-950 NQGKTEEEFLTSIK
+950 
-964 GAKGDQGEKGADG
+964 
-977 KSAYDAWK
+977 
-985 AKDGNQGKTEEEFLT
+985 
-1000 SLKGTNGTNGV
+1000 
-1011 DGKSAYDLWKAKDG
+1011 
-1025 NQGKTEEEFLT
+1025 
-1036 SIKGAKGDQGEKG
+1036 
-1049 ADGKSAYDA
+1049 
-1058 WKEIPANEGK
+1058 WKEIPGNENK
-1068 TKDEFLASLKGAKGD
+1068 SETDFTNAIKGE

-1092 EVWKAQAGNENKSPQ
+1092 ELWKEIPGNENKSAQ
-1107 EFADSLKGTNGKDG
+1107 EFADSLKGADGKDG

-1215 VNRDMQK
+1215 INRDMQK

-1275 RVGMKANI
+1275 RVGMKANL